1 MQYLEVTFTV
11 TPFSDDAC
19 ALLMA
24 LAGEAG
30 FESFEETST
39 GVTGYVQRQ
48 LFSADVLDSVL
59 ADFPLPGTG
68 ISYTVADAPDA
79 DWNEQWEQE
88 GFEPIAVNEQLTIH
102 DGRHLPETATPIMI
116 EIDARLAFGTGNHET
131 TRMICRL
138 LLGMRVDGL
147 SVLDC
152 GCGTGILGICAIKA
166 GASHVVA
173 YDIDEWSVENTRH
186 NAVINGVSGQMEVLH
201 GDAGVTEHLTGCFD
215 LVLANINRNILVQ
228 DMPRF
233 VDVLKPAGRI
243 VISGF
248 YTSDVSS
255 LTECATSHGLT
266 VGQSVSEGDWAAMLL
281 VRQ

>member
-1 MQYLEVTFTV
+1 MKYFEVSFTV

-19 ALLMA
+19 SLLMA
-24 LAGEAG
+24 LAGEVG
-30 FESFEETST
+30 FESFEETAA

-59 ADFPLPGTG
+59 ADFPLPGTS
-68 ISYTVADAPDA
+68 ISYTVGEAPDA

-88 GFEPIAVNEQLTIH
+88 GFDPISVNGLLTIH
-102 DGRHLPETATPIMI
+102 DGRHMPETATPIMI

-138 LLGMRVDGL
+138 LLDMQVGGL

-152 GCGTGILGICAIKA
+152 GCGTGILGICALKA
-166 GASHVVA
+166 GASRVVA

-186 NAVINGVSGQMEVLH
+186 NAVINGVSEQMEVMH
-201 GDAGVTEHLTGCFD
+201 GDAGVIGRLTDRFD
-215 LVLANINRNILVQ
+215 LVLANINRNILIQ

-233 VDVLKPAGRI
+233 AAVLKPSGRI

-248 YTSDVSS
+248 YTADVSR
-255 LTECATSHGLT
+255 LADCAASHGLV
-266 VGQSVSEGDWAAMLL
+266 VGQTVTEGDWAAMLL